1 VRLAPKLARTAISRR
16 RSTASAINKLP
27 TLAQAIPRTSSPA
40 SSIML
45 TMSAA
50 GVARAEKTIAISTAM
65 RQPFRIARPDM
76 MPAKFSATRKTGR
89 TNETPTTSSSLK
101 TKS

>member
-1 VRLAPKLARTAISRR
+1 
-16 RSTASAINKLP
+16 
-27 TLAQAIPRTSSPA
+27 
-40 SSIML
+40 ML

-50 GVARAEKTIAISTAM
+50 GVASAANSDATSTAT
-65 RQPFRIARPDM
+65 RQPFRIA
-76 MPAKFSATRKTGR
+76 MPLITPARFNATRKTGS